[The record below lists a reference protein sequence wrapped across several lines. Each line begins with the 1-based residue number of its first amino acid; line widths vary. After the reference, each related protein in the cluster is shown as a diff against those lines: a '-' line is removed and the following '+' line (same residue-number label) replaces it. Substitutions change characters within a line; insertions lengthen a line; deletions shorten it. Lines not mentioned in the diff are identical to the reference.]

1 MQKKQ
6 WFPGQPKEELCQKR
20 PLPWRDISRYG
31 LLLVVVGRGG
41 EGEEGSVTR
50 DRLDIFAF
58 KVSFQ
63 PNILWGIIPHFQ
75 WVVINSDIFFKRKK
89 NIFTLSIIFFEM
101 LKSKKYFNSLK
112 MRFK

>member
-1 MQKKQ
+1 M
-6 WFPGQPKEELCQKR
+6 
-20 PLPWRDISRYG
+20 
-31 LLLVVVGRGG
+31 

-50 DRLDIFAF
+50 ERLDIFAF

-63 PNILWGIIPHFQ
+63 SNILWGIIPRFQ